1 MARPFNLSANPLRL
15 FLALALLL
23 LGALLVGFSVNQP
36 PIHTA
41 GSRSQPAAVFVTAPN
56 AGSQPAAGTAAN
68 QSTSA
73 TTQIVTRSGQGPAVS
88 APPAAAEQLQPA
100 PAGAP
105 GCQMI
110 PAGGRDIAATC
121 ANP

>member
-1 MARPFNLSANPLRL
+1 L
-15 FLALALLL
+15 LALALLL
-23 LGALLVGFSVNQP
+23 LGALLVGFNVNQP

-41 GSRSQPAAVFVTAPN
+41 GSHSLPASVFVTAPN
-56 AGSQPAAGTAAN
+56 AASQPAPNTAAAN

-73 TTQIVTRSGQGPAVS
+73 TTQIVTRSSQGPAVS

-110 PAGGRDIAATC
+110 PPGGRDIAATC